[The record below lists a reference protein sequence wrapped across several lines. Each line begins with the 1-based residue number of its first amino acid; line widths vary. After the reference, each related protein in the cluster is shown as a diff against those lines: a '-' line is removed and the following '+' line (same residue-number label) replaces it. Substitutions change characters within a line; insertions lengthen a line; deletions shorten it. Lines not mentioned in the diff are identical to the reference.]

1 MLVLYWAL
9 RGWMP
14 ARWALAG
21 VALAALRFGIGSYW
35 VNAYHGGFLPA
46 AGGALIMGAFP
57 RMWGGRP
64 RPQTGPLAGLVAP
77 GLAMGLGLAILITTR
92 PFEGALYSLP
102 FVAMLT
108 WNLRDNIRG

>member
-21 VALAALRFGIGSYW
+21 VTLAALRFGIGSYW

-46 AGGALIMGAFP
+46 AGGALIAGAFP
-57 RMWGGRP
+57 RLLCVGGRP
-64 RPQTGPLAGLVAP
+64 RPQTGPLAGLTAADLWR
-77 GLAMGLGLAILITTR
+77 GQGI
-92 PFEGALYSLP
+92 
-102 FVAMLT
+102 
-108 WNLRDNIRG
+108 IRRSRGQVDPPHLQA